1 MGQGRIVHTAVT
13 DSPNLF
19 WLVQQ
24 FRNATPYDN
33 VPKYIIHDND
43 PVFKSRNFK
52 KLLDDSCV
60 TAITTGKEAPWQN
73 PYAERVIGSIRRE
86 LLDYVVP
93 MNERHL
99 KRCSKSTSPSTT
111 IPTVHIKDSVA
122 PHPFHTLRIRQQRWL
137 ILRSW
142 QHLCLMGS
150 IIPWKKPVN

>member
-86 LLDYVVP
+86 LLDYVIP

-99 KRCSKSTSPSTT
+99 EKMLQEYVSKYYNPHHTHQGLGGATPF
-111 IPTVHIKDSVA
+111 
-122 PHPFHTLRIRQQRWL
+122 PHPAYPPTKMADNTLVATPVLNGLYHTLEKV
-137 ILRSW
+137 S
-142 QHLCLMGS
+142 
-150 IIPWKKPVN
+150 